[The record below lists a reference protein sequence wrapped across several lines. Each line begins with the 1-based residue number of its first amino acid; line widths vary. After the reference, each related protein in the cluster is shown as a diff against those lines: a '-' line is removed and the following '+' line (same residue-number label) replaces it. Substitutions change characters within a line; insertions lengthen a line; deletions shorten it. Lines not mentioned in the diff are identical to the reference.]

1 MKALL
6 APSAWAVSGMFH
18 GALAL
23 GMLLVRHPAVA
34 ESAPPPPLEFVIA
47 KAPPKP
53 TAKPA
58 PTVAPTPTVTHA
70 PQPAALA
77 PPPPTPTAAPPPES
91 APSPAPANADAPLDL
106 TGTTLTADVGA
117 FSTRVGNGAP
127 MTGPIGAGR
136 PAATAAPSVTAT
148 AAVASAGPALTLA
161 ADLSRLPEP
170 PDLSD
175 RLLEHYPDKARAT
188 GTPGRATLSLVISA
202 RGLVVAI
209 ELRSATDPE
218 FGRACEDTLR
228 GTHWSLPLD
237 RSAKPTAT
245 RVGYTCQFEVR

>member
-1 MKALL
+1 MMKTLL

-23 GMLLVRHPAVA
+23 GMLLVRHPSVT
-34 ESAPPPPLEFVIA
+34 EGAPPPPLEFVVA
-47 KAPPKP
+47 PTPPKP
-53 TAKPA
+53 TAKAA
-58 PTVAPTPTVTHA
+58 PTVAQAPTATHA
-70 PQPAALA
+70 PQPAAIA
-77 PPPPTPTAAPPPES
+77 PPPPTPSAAPPPED
-91 APSPAPANADAPLDL
+91 APPPQNADAPLDL

-127 MTGPIGAGR
+127 MAGPIGAGR
-136 PAATAAPSVTAT
+136 PAATGSPRATAS
-148 AAVASAGPALTLA
+148 AAVASAGPTLTLP

-170 PDLSD
+170 PDLSG
-175 RLLEHYPDKARAT
+175 RLLDHYPDKARAT

-202 RGLVVAI
+202 QGLVVAI